1 MRNIHKLRKE
11 FAQATKDN
19 SYTPSVSE
27 NWSLAK
33 RA

>member
-11 FAQATKDN
+11 FAQITADN
-19 SYTPSVSE
+19 RYKPWVSE

>member
-11 FAQATKDN
+11 FAQTTTDYR
-19 SYTPSVSE
+19 YTPSVSE